1 MISDREDKKNG
12 TVSASTKKKTKENTG
27 TAEAVNSI
35 ADTAKQE
42 QLDARAKI
50 LEDRKSDDRESFRR
64 KKNKSTNIEI
74 QLSRPRRTI
83 KTKTII
89 NYLIF

>member
-1 MISDREDKKNG
+1 LPLQ
-12 TVSASTKKKTKENTG
+12 
-27 TAEAVNSI
+27 
-35 ADTAKQE
+35 KQE

-50 LEDRKSDDRESFRR
+50 LEDRKKVIDDRKKALEERR
-64 KKNKSTNIEI
+64 IKYNIEI

>member
-12 TVSASTKKKTKENTG
+12 TVSAKKKKENTG
-27 TAEAVNSI
+27 AEAVNSI

-50 LEDRKSDDRESFRR
+50 LEDRKKVIDDRKKALEERR
-64 KKNKSTNIEI
+64 
-74 QLSRPRRTI
+74 I
-83 KTKTII
+83 K
-89 NYLIF
+89 